1 MAVGERET
9 VKSRLE
15 PARGDWAVTGGGS
28 GLGVCWSQEAEC
40 CCSHDF
46 FFSLLFMTGS
56 HYVIL
61 ASLELTYLDQAGLR
75 HRRGLSA
82 SAS

>member
-1 MAVGERET
+1 MAWECAGFR
-9 VKSRLE
+9 KLS
-15 PARGDWAVTGGGS
+15 AVALMT
-28 GLGVCWSQEAEC
+28 
-40 CCSHDF
+40 
-46 FFSLLFMTGS
+46 FFSPLLFITGS